1 MILSVA
7 IGASPPHL
15 EQPAPSCATNSAS
28 ALSRFTRVWA
38 EPRISARTTAT
49 EVATICHLA
58 ALDERT
64 QPRPFALAMPHR
76 LAVYAQRQR
85 RIAVTDE
92 FVHYDAR
99 IFASA

>member
-1 MILSVA
+1 
-7 IGASPPHL
+7 
-15 EQPAPSCATNSAS
+15 
-28 ALSRFTRVWA
+28 
-38 EPRISARTTAT
+38 
-49 EVATICHLA
+49 
-58 ALDERT
+58 
-64 QPRPFALAMPHR
+64 MPHR